1 MAQEG
6 KSNNGFEIKR
16 FKLALQNKD
25 IIVTDFSYAKRKKK
39 NRTYF
44 EKNIVAQTFSVH
56 QIINECSL
64 FDIVNVSVLV
74 FNLQE

>member
-39 NRTYF
+39 QN
-44 EKNIVAQTFSVH
+44 
-56 QIINECSL
+56 L
-64 FDIVNVSVLV
+64 F
-74 FNLQE
+74 